1 MGSRRF
7 WSFVRRHLRA
17 YLLGYA
23 AALCAVAAAQVSPWV
38 LRAAVDRVQRG
49 APGVE
54 VFAAALL
61 GLALGEAAFSY
72 AMRWQILGAAFRIEA
87 ELREA
92 LFAHLQGLDAGFFH
106 RWRTGDLMARAVSD
120 VRAVQRFAGVGLMRS
135 FHTVVMVASSVA
147 FMLATSPRL
156 TAVTMAILPGATVLF
171 VVLGRRIHRRFE
183 VVQERFSDLSV
194 LSQENFSGI
203 RVVKAYAREAAE
215 VHRFRATAEDLAAA
229 QVRLARVQGAL
240 WPAVGLVLGTA
251 AVALLWEGGRLV
263 ASGELTLGQLVQFS
277 YYLARLSF
285 PMIAAG
291 WVLNLWQQGRASMA
305 RLEEVFRAKPR
316 VQDPPAPVILPAV
329 RGDLLFRGVWFA
341 YDGRAVL
348 RDVNLH
354 IPAGR
359 TVALV
364 GPTGAGK
371 STLVSLVPR
380 LFDPTR
386 GSVLLDGVD
395 LRDLPL
401 RTVRGAVGFVS
412 QDPFLFSDTLYANVA
427 LGSEDDGRVREAFR
441 MARLAKD
448 LDQLPG
454 GWHTLVGERG
464 VTLSGGQRQR
474 AALARALAR
483 DPRILILDDAL
494 SSVDAQTEAE
504 ILAELR
510 SVLASRTAIVITH
523 RLAALEEVVDWVVV
537 LDAGRVVEEGTHRD
551 LVRRGGLYA
560 ELYEQQRL
568 REALEVEAP

>member
-23 AALCAVAAAQVSPWV
+23 AALCAVAAAQVAPWV

-87 ELREA
+87 ELRDA
-92 LFAHLQGLDAGFFH
+92 LFAHLQGLDASFFH

-156 TAVTMAILPGATVLF
+156 TAVTMAILPAATVLF
-171 VVLGRRIHRRFE
+171 VALGRRIHRRFE

-215 VHRFRATAEDLAAA
+215 VQRFRAAVEDLAAA

-285 PMIAAG
+285 PMVAAG

-316 VQDPPAPVILPAV
+316 VQDPPAPVVLPAV
-329 RGDLLFRGVWFA
+329 RGDLQFRGVWFA

-348 RDVNLH
+348 RGVDLH

-371 STLVSLVPR
+371 TTLVSLVPR
-380 LFDPTR
+380 LFDPTQ
-386 GSVLLDGVD
+386 GSVRLDGVD
-395 LRDLPL
+395 LRELPL

-427 LGSEDDGRVREAFR
+427 LGSEDDRRVREAFR

-454 GWHTLVGERG
+454 GYHALVGERG

-510 SVLASRTAIVITH
+510 SVLRSRTAIVITH
-523 RLAALEEVVDWVVV
+523 RLAALEEVDWIVV

-551 LVRRGGLYA
+551 LLRNGGLYA

-568 REALEVEAP
+568 REALEAEAP

>member
-7 WSFVRRHLRA
+7 WSFIRRHLRA

-23 AALCAVAAAQVSPWV
+23 AALCAVAAAQVAPWV

-72 AMRWQILGAAFRIEA
+72 AMRWQILGAAFHIEA
-87 ELREA
+87 ELRDA
-92 LFAHLQGLDAGFFH
+92 LFAHLQGLDASFFH
-106 RWRTGDLMARAVSD
+106 RWRTGDLLARAVSD

-156 TAVTMAILPGATVLF
+156 TAVTMAILPAATVLF
-171 VVLGRRIHRRFE
+171 VALGRRIHRRFE

-215 VHRFRATAEDLAAA
+215 VRRFRAAVEDLAAA

-285 PMIAAG
+285 PMVAAG

-316 VQDPPAPVILPAV
+316 VQDPPAPVVLPAV
-329 RGDLLFRGVWFA
+329 RGDLQFSGVWFG

-348 RDVNLH
+348 RGVDLH

-371 STLVSLVPR
+371 TTLVSLVPR
-380 LFDPTR
+380 LFDPTQ
-386 GSVLLDGVD
+386 GSVRLDGVD
-395 LRDLPL
+395 LRELPL

-427 LGSEDDGRVREAFR
+427 LGSEDDRRVREAFR

-454 GWHTLVGERG
+454 GHHVLVGERG

-510 SVLASRTAIVITH
+510 SVLRSRTAIVITH
-523 RLAALEEVVDWVVV
+523 RLAALEEVDWIVV

-551 LVRRGGLYA
+551 LLRNGGLYA

-568 REALEVEAP
+568 REALELEAP

>member
-7 WSFVRRHLRA
+7 WTFVRRHLRA

-23 AALCAVAAAQVSPWV
+23 AALCAVAAAQVAPWV

-72 AMRWQILGAAFRIEA
+72 AMRWQILGAAFHIEA
-87 ELREA
+87 ELRDA
-92 LFAHLQGLDAGFFH
+92 LFAHLQGLDASFFH

-156 TAVTMAILPGATVLF
+156 TAVTMAILPAATVLF
-171 VVLGRRIHRRFE
+171 VALGRRIHRRFE

-215 VHRFRATAEDLAAA
+215 VQRFRAAVEDLAAA

-285 PMIAAG
+285 PMVAAG

-316 VQDPPAPVILPAV
+316 VQDPPAPVVLPAV
-329 RGDLLFRGVWFA
+329 RGDLQFRGVWFA

-348 RDVNLH
+348 RGVDLD

-371 STLVSLVPR
+371 TTLVSLVPR

-386 GSVLLDGVD
+386 GSVRLDGVD
-395 LRDLPL
+395 LRELPL

-427 LGSEDDGRVREAFR
+427 LGSEDDRRVREAFR

-454 GWHTLVGERG
+454 GYHALVGERG

-510 SVLASRTAIVITH
+510 SVLRSRTAIVITH
-523 RLAALEEVVDWVVV
+523 RLAALEEVDWIVV

-551 LVRRGGLYA
+551 LLRNGGLYA

-568 REALEVEAP
+568 REALEAEAP

>member
-7 WSFVRRHLRA
+7 WSLVRRHRKA
-17 YLLGYA
+17 YAVGYA
-23 AALCAVAAAQVSPWV
+23 SALGAIAAAQVTPWV
-38 LRAAVDRVQRG
+38 LRAAVDRIQHG

-54 VFAAALL
+54 GLAAALV
-61 GLALGEAAFSY
+61 GLALVEAALSY

-92 LFAHLQGLDAGFFH
+92 LFDHLQRLDVGFFH

-120 VRAVQRFAGVGLMRS
+120 VRAVQRVAGVGLMRS
-135 FHTVVMVASSVA
+135 VHTTVMLSSSVA
-147 FMLATSPRL
+147 FMLLTSPRL
-156 TAVTMAILPGATVLF
+156 TAVTMAILPAATWVF
-171 VVLGRRIHRRFE
+171 VVLGRRVHRRFE
-183 VVQERFSDLSV
+183 AAQERFSDLV
-194 LSQENFSGI
+194 ALSQENFSGI
-203 RVVKAYAREAAE
+203 RVVKAFAREELE
-215 VHRFRATAEDLAAA
+215 VQRFRAAAEALAAA

-240 WPAVGLVLGTA
+240 WPAVGLVLGAA

-263 ASGELTLGQLVQFS
+263 ASGQLTLGQLVQFS

-305 RLEEVFRAKPR
+305 RLEEVFRTEPR
-316 VQDPPAPVILPAV
+316 VQDPPAPVVLSAV
-329 RGDLLFRGVWFA
+329 RGEVAFDGVWFA
-341 YDGRAVL
+341 YDGRPVL
-348 RDVNLH
+348 RDVSLR

-371 STLVSLVPR
+371 TTLVSLVPR
-380 LFDPTR
+380 LVDPTR
-386 GSVLLDGVD
+386 GRVLLDGVD
-395 LRDLPL
+395 VRELPL
-401 RTVRGAVGFVS
+401 RTVRGVVGLVP
-412 QDPFLFSDTLYANVA
+412 QDPFLFSDTLWNNVA
-427 LGSEDDGRVREAFR
+427 LGVNDPARVREAFR
-441 MARLAKD
+441 VSRLEND
-448 LDQLPG
+448 LAQLPAG
-454 GWHTLVGERG
+454 YHALVGERG

-483 DPRILILDDAL
+483 DPRVLILDDAL

-510 SVLASRTAIVITH
+510 SVLRSCTALLITH
-523 RLAALEEVVDWVVV
+523 RLAALEEVDWVVV
-537 LDAGRVVEEGTHRD
+537 LEAGRVVEEGTHRD
-551 LVRRGGLYA
+551 LLRRGGLYA

-568 REALEVEAP
+568 REELEAEA

>member
-23 AALCAVAAAQVSPWV
+23 AALCAVAAAQVAPWV

-72 AMRWQILGAAFRIEA
+72 AMRWQILGAAFHIEA
-87 ELREA
+87 ELRDA
-92 LFAHLQGLDAGFFH
+92 LFAHLQGLDASFFH

-156 TAVTMAILPGATVLF
+156 TAVTMAILPAATVLF
-171 VVLGRRIHRRFE
+171 VALGRRIHRRFE

-215 VHRFRATAEDLAAA
+215 VRRFRAAVEDLAAA

-285 PMIAAG
+285 PMVAAG

-316 VQDPPAPVILPAV
+316 VQDPPAPVVLPAV
-329 RGDLLFRGVWFA
+329 RGDLQFRGVWFA

-348 RDVNLH
+348 RGVDLH

-371 STLVSLVPR
+371 TTLVSLVPR
-380 LFDPTR
+380 LFDPTQ
-386 GSVLLDGVD
+386 GSVRLDGVD
-395 LRDLPL
+395 LRELPL

-427 LGSEDDGRVREAFR
+427 LDSEDDRRVREAFR

-454 GWHTLVGERG
+454 GYHALVGERG

-510 SVLASRTAIVITH
+510 SVLRSRTAIVITH
-523 RLAALEEVVDWVVV
+523 RLAALEEVDWIVV

-551 LVRRGGLYA
+551 LLRNGGLYA

-568 REALEVEAP
+568 REALEAEAP

>member
-23 AALCAVAAAQVSPWV
+23 AALCAVAAAQVAPWV

-72 AMRWQILGAAFRIEA
+72 AMRWQILGAAFHIEA
-87 ELREA
+87 ELRDA
-92 LFAHLQGLDAGFFH
+92 LFAHLQGLDASFFH
-106 RWRTGDLMARAVSD
+106 RWRTGDLMTRAVSD

-156 TAVTMAILPGATVLF
+156 TAVTMAILPAATVLF
-171 VVLGRRIHRRFE
+171 VALGRRIHRRFE

-215 VHRFRATAEDLAAA
+215 VRRFRAAVEDLAAA

-285 PMIAAG
+285 PMVAAG

-316 VQDPPAPVILPAV
+316 VQDPPAPVVLPAV
-329 RGDLLFRGVWFA
+329 RGDLQFRGVWFA

-348 RDVNLH
+348 RGVDLH

-359 TVALV
+359 TVGLV

-371 STLVSLVPR
+371 TTLVSLVPR
-380 LFDPTR
+380 LFDPTQ
-386 GSVLLDGVD
+386 GSVRLDGVD
-395 LRDLPL
+395 LRELPL

-427 LGSEDDGRVREAFR
+427 LDSEDDRRVREAFR

-454 GWHTLVGERG
+454 GYHALVGERG

-510 SVLASRTAIVITH
+510 SVLRSRTAIVITH
-523 RLAALEEVVDWVVV
+523 RLAALEEVDWIVV

-551 LVRRGGLYA
+551 LLRNGGLYA

-568 REALEVEAP
+568 REALEAEAP

>member
-7 WSFVRRHLRA
+7 WTFVRRHLRA

-23 AALCAVAAAQVSPWV
+23 AALCAVAAAQVAPWV

-72 AMRWQILGAAFRIEA
+72 AMRWQILGAAFHIEA
-87 ELREA
+87 ELRDA
-92 LFAHLQGLDAGFFH
+92 LFAHLQGLDASFFH

-156 TAVTMAILPGATVLF
+156 TAVTMAILPAATVLF
-171 VVLGRRIHRRFE
+171 VALGRRIHRRFE

-215 VHRFRATAEDLAAA
+215 AQRFRAAVEDLAAA

-285 PMIAAG
+285 PMVAAG

-316 VQDPPAPVILPAV
+316 VQDPPAPVVLPAV
-329 RGDLLFRGVWFA
+329 RGDLQFRGVWFA

-348 RDVNLH
+348 RGVDLD

-371 STLVSLVPR
+371 TTLVSLVPR

-386 GSVLLDGVD
+386 GSVRLDGVD
-395 LRDLPL
+395 LRELPL

-427 LGSEDDGRVREAFR
+427 LGSEDDRRVREAFR

-454 GWHTLVGERG
+454 GYHALVGERG

-510 SVLASRTAIVITH
+510 SVLRSRTAIVITH
-523 RLAALEEVVDWVVV
+523 RLAALEEVDWIVV

-551 LVRRGGLYA
+551 LLRNGGLYA

-568 REALEVEAP
+568 REALEAEAP

>member
-23 AALCAVAAAQVSPWV
+23 AALCAVAAAQVAPWV

-72 AMRWQILGAAFRIEA
+72 AMRWQILGAAFHIEA
-87 ELREA
+87 ELRDA
-92 LFAHLQGLDAGFFH
+92 LFAHLQGLDASFFH

-156 TAVTMAILPGATVLF
+156 TAVTIAILPAATVLF
-171 VVLGRRIHRRFE
+171 VALGRRIHRRFE

-215 VHRFRATAEDLAAA
+215 VQRFRAAVEDLAAA

-285 PMIAAG
+285 PMVAAG

-316 VQDPPAPVILPAV
+316 VQDPPAPVVLPAV
-329 RGDLLFRGVWFA
+329 RGDLQFRGVWFA

-348 RDVNLH
+348 RGVDLD

-371 STLVSLVPR
+371 TTLVSLVPR
-380 LFDPTR
+380 LFDPTQ
-386 GSVLLDGVD
+386 GSVRLDGVD
-395 LRDLPL
+395 LRELPL

-427 LGSEDDGRVREAFR
+427 LGSEDDHRVREAFR

-454 GWHTLVGERG
+454 GYHALVGERG

-510 SVLASRTAIVITH
+510 SVLRSRTAIVITH
-523 RLAALEEVVDWVVV
+523 RLAALEEVDWIVV

-551 LVRRGGLYA
+551 LLRNGGLYA

-568 REALEVEAP
+568 REALEAEAP

>member
-23 AALCAVAAAQVSPWV
+23 AALCAVAAAQVAPWV

-87 ELREA
+87 ELRDA
-92 LFAHLQGLDAGFFH
+92 LFAHLQGLDASFFH

-156 TAVTMAILPGATVLF
+156 TAVTMAILPAATVLF
-171 VVLGRRIHRRFE
+171 VALGRRIHRRFE

-215 VHRFRATAEDLAAA
+215 VQRFRAAVEDLAAA

-285 PMIAAG
+285 PMVAAG

-316 VQDPPAPVILPAV
+316 VQDPPAPVVLPAV
-329 RGDLLFRGVWFA
+329 RGDLQFRGVWFA

-348 RDVNLH
+348 RGVDLH

-371 STLVSLVPR
+371 TTLVSLVPR
-380 LFDPTR
+380 LFDPTQ
-386 GSVLLDGVD
+386 GSVRLDGVD
-395 LRDLPL
+395 LRELPL

-427 LGSEDDGRVREAFR
+427 LGSQDDRRVREAFR

-454 GWHTLVGERG
+454 GYHALVGERG

-510 SVLASRTAIVITH
+510 SVLRSRTAIVITH
-523 RLAALEEVVDWVVV
+523 RLAALEEVDWIVV

-551 LVRRGGLYA
+551 LLRNGGLYA

-568 REALEVEAP
+568 REALEAEAP

>member
-23 AALCAVAAAQVSPWV
+23 AALCAVAVAQVSPWV

-54 VFAAALL
+54 GFAAALL

-87 ELREA
+87 ELRDA

-156 TAVTMAILPGATVLF
+156 TAVTMAILPAATVLF

-215 VHRFRATAEDLAAA
+215 VHRFRAAAEGLAAA

-329 RGDLLFRGVWFA
+329 RGDLLFRDVWFA
-341 YDGRAVL
+341 YDGRPVL

-427 LGSEDDGRVREAFR
+427 LGSEDDRRVREAFLT
-441 MARLAKD
+441 ARLAKD

-510 SVLASRTAIVITH
+510 SVLRSRTAIVITH
-523 RLAALEEVVDWVVV
+523 RLAALEEVDWVVV

-551 LVRRGGLYA
+551 LLQRGGLYA

-568 REALEVEAP
+568 REALEAEAP

>member
-23 AALCAVAAAQVSPWV
+23 AALCAVAAAQVAPWV

-72 AMRWQILGAAFRIEA
+72 AMRWQILGAAFHIEA
-87 ELREA
+87 ELRDA
-92 LFAHLQGLDAGFFH
+92 LFAHLQGLDASFFH

-156 TAVTMAILPGATVLF
+156 TAVTMAILPAATVLF
-171 VVLGRRIHRRFE
+171 VALGRRIHRRFE

-215 VHRFRATAEDLAAA
+215 VRRFRAAVEDLAAA

-285 PMIAAG
+285 PMVAAG

-316 VQDPPAPVILPAV
+316 VQDPPAPVVLPAV
-329 RGDLLFRGVWFA
+329 RGDLQFRGVWFA

-348 RDVNLH
+348 RGVDLH

-371 STLVSLVPR
+371 TTLVSLVPR
-380 LFDPTR
+380 LFDPTQ
-386 GSVLLDGVD
+386 GSVRLDGVD
-395 LRDLPL
+395 LRELPL

-427 LGSEDDGRVREAFR
+427 LDSEDDRRVREAFR

-454 GWHTLVGERG
+454 GYHALVGERG
-464 VTLSGGQRQR
+464 VSLSGGQRQR

-510 SVLASRTAIVITH
+510 SVLRSRTAIVITH
-523 RLAALEEVVDWVVV
+523 RLAALEEVDWIVV

-551 LVRRGGLYA
+551 LLRNGGLYA

-568 REALEVEAP
+568 REALEAEAP

>member
-1 MGSRRF
+1 MRRRRF
-7 WSFVRRHLRA
+7 WNLVHRHLRA

-23 AALCAVAAAQVSPWV
+23 AALGAIGAAQASPWV
-38 LRAAVDRVQRG
+38 LRAAVDRIQG
-49 APGVE
+49 GQPGVE
-54 VFAAALL
+54 GLATALL
-61 GLALGEAAFSY
+61 ALALVEAAFSY

-92 LFAHLQGLDAGFFH
+92 LFAHLERMDASFFH

-135 FHTVVMVASSVA
+135 FHTVVMVGSSVA
-147 FMLATSPRL
+147 FMLAVSPRL
-156 TAVTMAILPGATVLF
+156 TAVTMAILPVATALF
-171 VVLGRRIHRRFE
+171 LFLGRHVRRRFE
-183 VVQERFSDLSV
+183 AVQERFSDLSA
-194 LSQENFSGI
+194 LAQENFSGI
-203 RVVKAYAREAAE
+203 RVVKAFAREQAE
-215 VHRFRATAEDLAAA
+215 VGRFRRAVDDLAAA

-263 ASGELTLGQLVQFS
+263 ASGRLSLGQLVQFS

-291 WVLNLWQQGRASMA
+291 WVLNLWEQGRASMA
-305 RLEEVFRAKPR
+305 RLEEVFRAKPKIQEPKTP
-316 VQDPPAPVILPAV
+316 VQLRTV
-329 RGDLLFRGVWFA
+329 RGELEFQGVWFA
-341 YDGRAVL
+341 YDGKPVL
-348 RDVNLH
+348 QGVDLH

-359 TVALV
+359 TVAVV

-371 STLVSLVPR
+371 TTLVSLVPR

-386 GSVLLDGVD
+386 GRVLLDGVD
-395 LRDLPL
+395 LRELPL
-401 RTVRGAVGFVS
+401 RTVRGAVGFVP

-427 LGSEDDGRVREAFR
+427 LDGEDRGRVHEAFR
-441 MARLAKD
+441 VAQLGKD
-448 LDQLPG
+448 LAQLPQG
-454 GWHTLVGERG
+454 YDTVVGERG
-464 VTLSGGQRQR
+464 LALSGGQRQR

-504 ILAELR
+504 IVTELQ
-510 SVLASRTAIVITH
+510 SVLASRTALIVSH
-523 RLAALEEVVDWVVV
+523 RLSAVQEVDWIVV
-537 LDAGRVVEEGTHRD
+537 LDEGRLVEQGTHQD
-551 LVRRGGLYA
+551 LLRLGGLYA

-568 REALEVEAP
+568 REALESEAP

>member
-23 AALCAVAAAQVSPWV
+23 AALCAVAAAQVAPWV

-72 AMRWQILGAAFRIEA
+72 TMRWQILGAAFHIEA
-87 ELREA
+87 ELRDA
-92 LFAHLQGLDAGFFH
+92 LFAHLQGLDASFFH

-156 TAVTMAILPGATVLF
+156 TAVTMAILPAATVLF
-171 VVLGRRIHRRFE
+171 VALGRRIHRRFE

-215 VHRFRATAEDLAAA
+215 VRRFRAAVEDLAAA

-285 PMIAAG
+285 PMVAAG

-316 VQDPPAPVILPAV
+316 VQDPPAPVVLPAV
-329 RGDLLFRGVWFA
+329 RGDLQFRGVWFA

-348 RDVNLH
+348 RGVDLH

-371 STLVSLVPR
+371 TTLVSLVPR
-380 LFDPTR
+380 LFDPTQ
-386 GSVLLDGVD
+386 GSVRLDGVD
-395 LRDLPL
+395 LRELPL

-427 LGSEDDGRVREAFR
+427 LDSEDDRRVREAFR

-454 GWHTLVGERG
+454 GYHALVGERG

-510 SVLASRTAIVITH
+510 SVLRSRTAIVITH
-523 RLAALEEVVDWVVV
+523 RLAALEEVDWIVV

-551 LVRRGGLYA
+551 LLRNGGLYA

-568 REALEVEAP
+568 REALEAEAP